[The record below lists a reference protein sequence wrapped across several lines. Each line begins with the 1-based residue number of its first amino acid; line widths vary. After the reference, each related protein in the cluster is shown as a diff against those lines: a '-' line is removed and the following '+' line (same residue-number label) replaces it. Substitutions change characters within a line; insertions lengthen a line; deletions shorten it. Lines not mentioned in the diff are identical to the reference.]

1 MSVAHVEARVVPP
14 GVLCSE
20 ALWHAGTCVL
30 MPMSTDLFDG
40 ARRKLITLV
49 GIMALMCF
57 LIEQY
62 VEPTVQNTRP
72 SLQKVWPNAV
82 ILLTSALESLFS
94 MLPTCST

>member
-1 MSVAHVEARVVPP
+1 MLAR
-14 GVLCSE
+14 
-20 ALWHAGTCVL
+20 VL
-30 MPMSTDLFDG
+30 MPMSTGLFDG
-40 ARRKLITLV
+40 ACRKLITLV

-82 ILLTSALESLFS
+82 ILLTSALERLFS
-94 MLPTCST
+94 NAADMLNLIQSTQPTCCPGTGRCCADL

>member
-1 MSVAHVEARVVPP
+1 MLARVV
-14 GVLCSE
+14 
-20 ALWHAGTCVL
+20 
-30 MPMSTDLFDG
+30 MPMSIVLFDG

-82 ILLTSALESLFS
+82 TFPCPQHSIDFS
-94 MLPTCST
+94 PMLPTCSR